1 MLSIM
6 VSGNNSG
13 ALLLTVFG
21 LINLRANEAFTK
33 TRVFDRRPVWQ
44 WRDNEACQSILRRAN
59 GAVTVIAARN
69 ASMQSG
75 AVDGVAT
82 GFD

>member
-1 MLSIM
+1 MLSKM
-6 VSGNNSG
+6 VSGNKSG

-33 TRVFDRRPVWQ
+33 TRVFERRAGAVTGITKPV
-44 WRDNEACQSILRRAN
+44 EASRIWAN

-75 AVDGVAT
+75 AVDCVTA

>member
-21 LINLRANEAFTK
+21 LINLHANEAFTK
-33 TRVFDRRPVWQ
+33 TRVFERRPGAVTGITKPV
-44 WRDNEACQSILRRAN
+44 EASCIRAN

-69 ASMQSG
+69 APMQSG
-75 AVDGVAT
+75 TADCVAT